1 MVRAGSAADLAAI
14 SAIQAECP
22 EAAHWEPADYLCY
35 QLLVAIFDSQIVGFL
50 VGQTTAEGE
59 HEVLNLAVAPTFRR
73 RGAGRELLR
82 EFTLQRRG
90 QIFLEVRQSNHAA
103 QDFYKSMG
111 FRQIAVR
118 PGYYQDPSDDGVVM
132 NFHSC

>member
-22 EAAHWEPADYLCY
+22 EAAHWEPAEYLNY
-35 QLLVAIFDSQIVGFL
+35 QLLVAVLDGRVTGFL
-50 VGQTTAEGE
+50 VGRTTAEGE
-59 HEVLNLAVAPTFRR
+59 HEVLNLAVAPAFRR

-82 EFTLQRRG
+82 EFALRQHG
-90 QIFLEVRQSNHAA
+90 QIFLEVRQSNQVA

-111 FRQIAVR
+111 FRQVAVR
-118 PGYYQDPSDDGVVM
+118 PGYYDRAPDDGVVM